1 MKFSYSEVW
10 NDTVEL
16 LRSNS
21 TIIMAIAG
29 VFLFLPALVTAYFLT
44 PPVPKT
50 LGEMLPMWV
59 EYFTA
64 NWHWLLLERLF
75 EMVGAI
81 SLLLLFLD
89 ARGRSVG
96 ALISGA
102 VMILPFYFLA
112 TLLSS
117 VLLAIGLAL
126 FLVPG
131 LYLLSRLAFVGPDVA
146 VAGTRNPFVA
156 ITRSFAQTKGN
167 GWAILGLLMLIA
179 IPGTIIAGTA
189 GMLLGLLFLAIAGQD
204 VGAFLTQIVQALAGA
219 VLGVVI
225 LAVIAALYRRLA
237 GASAAARAN

>member
-1 MKFSYSEVW
+1 MKFSYSQVW
-10 NDTVEL
+10 NDAVEM
-16 LRSNS
+16 LRNNG
-21 TIIMAIAG
+21 AIVIALAG
-29 VFLFLPALVTAYFLT
+29 VFIFLPALVAAYFLT

-59 EYFTA
+59 EYVKA
-64 NWHWLLLERLF
+64 NGHWLLLERLF

-81 SLLLLFLD
+81 SLLLLLLD

-96 ALISGA
+96 ALISAA

-117 VLLAIGLAL
+117 VLFAIGLML
-126 FLVPG
+126 FIVPG
-131 LYLLSRLAFVGPDVA
+131 LYLLGRLAFVGPDVA
-146 VAGTRNPFVA
+146 IAGTRNPFAA

-179 IPGTIIAGTA
+179 IPGTIIAGVA
-189 GMLLGLLFLAIAGQD
+189 GMLLGLLFLAVAGQD

-237 GASAAARAN
+237 GASAAARAD